1 MPVYIHFKN
10 SLPIAVRYKALLV
23 FISVIQVFHYG
34 LTGSLMDFS
43 HVTCSHE
50 SFWGMHMVFIFFFF
64 ACDSSF
70 ASHNFLTI
78 ALASPAFFEMC
89 YFINL
94 VTNFLFHGL
103 LQFSQKEEEN
113 MDEELDI
120 KALESGFVSHT
131 SNACVVYGL
140 HMNVFHSTFW
150 FKIIQ

>member
-1 MPVYIHFKN
+1 
-10 SLPIAVRYKALLV
+10 
-23 FISVIQVFHYG
+23 
-34 LTGSLMDFS
+34 
-43 HVTCSHE
+43 
-50 SFWGMHMVFIFFFF
+50 
-64 ACDSSF
+64 
-70 ASHNFLTI
+70 
-78 ALASPAFFEMC
+78 MC

-131 SNACVVYGL
+131 SNACMVYGL
-140 HMNVFHSTFW
+140 HMNVFLSTFW